1 MLTTLTFFLLRCFL
15 VEHLTNICY
24 TIFKQK
30 AKEEPWKKIYNKLVR
45 DNIPNIIAND
55 NEEVFTS
62 TLTIEE
68 YQEALLNKLQEEA
81 NEVKKAKTKK
91 EILEELADVL
101 EVLDAI
107 SCSQGSDL
115 TEVTRI
121 KEEKK
126 ATKGGFSKRI
136 YLHKTITK

>member
-1 MLTTLTFFLLRCFL
+1 MKKLGYETVAEGVETEEQYEYLKKIDCDNIQGFLLGKPMP
-15 VEHLTNICY
+15 E
-24 TIFKQK
+24 
-30 AKEEPWKKIYNKLVR
+30 
-45 DNIPNIIAND
+45 
-55 NEEVFTS
+55 
-62 TLTIEE
+62 
-68 YQEALLNKLQEEA
+68 
-81 NEVKKAKTKK
+81 
-91 EILEELADVL
+91 EELADVL

>member
-1 MLTTLTFFLLRCFL
+1 M
-15 VEHLTNICY
+15 E
-24 TIFKQK
+24 
-30 AKEEPWKKIYNKLVR
+30 KIYNKLVR

-62 TLTIEE
+62 VLTIEE
-68 YQEALLNKLQEEA
+68 YQEALLNKLQEET
-81 NEVKKAKTKK
+81 NEVKNARTKK

-115 TEVTRI
+115 TEITRI

-126 ATKGGFSKRI
+126 TKKGGFSKRI

>member
-1 MLTTLTFFLLRCFL
+1 MSSMSDKVCCQQYVIDYKKVVEEIQETLYKHEKEL
-15 VEHLTNICY
+15 V
-24 TIFKQK
+24 
-30 AKEEPWKKIYNKLVR
+30 
-45 DNIPNIIAND
+45 
-55 NEEVFTS
+55 
-62 TLTIEE
+62 
-68 YQEALLNKLQEEA
+68 NKLQEETT
-81 NEVKKAKTKK
+81 ETKK

-126 ATKGGFSKRI
+126 AKKGGFSKRI

>member
-1 MLTTLTFFLLRCFL
+1 MII
-15 VEHLTNICY
+15 VIHYQE
-24 TIFKQK
+24 
-30 AKEEPWKKIYNKLVR
+30 KIYNKLVR

-68 YQEALLNKLQEEA
+68 YQEALLNKLQEET

-126 ATKGGFSKRI
+126 AKKGGFSKRI

>member
-1 MLTTLTFFLLRCFL
+1 MNEKGGTM
-15 VEHLTNICY
+15 E
-24 TIFKQK
+24 
-30 AKEEPWKKIYNKLVR
+30 KIYNKLVR

-68 YQEALLNKLQEEA
+68 YQEALLNKLQEET

-115 TEVTRI
+115 TEVTKI

-126 ATKGGFSKRI
+126 AKKGGFSKRI

>member
-1 MLTTLTFFLLRCFL
+1 M
-15 VEHLTNICY
+15 E
-24 TIFKQK
+24 
-30 AKEEPWKKIYNKLVR
+30 KIYNKLVR

-62 TLTIEE
+62 VLTIEE
-68 YQEALLNKLQEEA
+68 YQEALLNKLQEET
-81 NEVKKAKTKK
+81 NEVKNARTKK

-115 TEVTRI
+115 TEIIRI

-126 ATKGGFSKRI
+126 AKKGGFSKRI